1 MASILVFFKV
11 FGSVVAVYPPKSGY
25 PSAEAPYFDFEL
37 QYLVAAATQVKIESH
52 KWFYTV
58 FYGVSM
64 DKYDWNSSE
73 QLCPAKRLS

>member
-1 MASILVFFKV
+1 MVSFLVFFEV

-25 PSAEAPYFDFEL
+25 FSAEAPYFDFEL
-37 QYLVAAATQVKIESH
+37 QFLVVAATRVEIESQ

-64 DKYDWNSSE
+64 DEDD
-73 QLCPAKRLS
+73 